1 MDPNEEKEAE
11 RRREEEGAVLVRLQV
26 LNKAGRSLEGVMH
39 SRAERGAPC
48 TFRGNMNK
56 RKMFLDLNEPVP
68 EQGPGAARGRRKVC
82 APPVAP
88 CWAGKA
94 RWRLTF

>member
-26 LNKAGRSLEGVMH
+26 LNKAGVSLEGVMH
-39 SRAERGAPC
+39 GRAERGGPC

-56 RKMFLDLNEPVP
+56 RKMFLNLNEPVP
-68 EQGPGAARGRRKVC
+68 ARSTWVGSLRQRRLGV
-82 APPVAP
+82 
-88 CWAGKA
+88 
-94 RWRLTF
+94 RQI

>member
-26 LNKAGRSLEGVMH
+26 LNKAGVSLEGVMH
-39 SRAERGAPC
+39 GRAERGAPC
-48 TFRGNMNK
+48 TLRGNMNK

-68 EQGPGAARGRRKVC
+68 RSGATWVGSLVSAAAADIKPTNER
-82 APPVAP
+82 
-88 CWAGKA
+88 
-94 RWRLTF
+94 

>member
-26 LNKAGRSLEGVMH
+26 LNKAGVSLEGVMH
-39 SRAERGAPC
+39 GRVGRGAPC

-68 EQGPGAARGRRKVC
+68 ERGHVGGLSGLCCSGRYKTH
-82 APPVAP
+82 
-88 CWAGKA
+88 K
-94 RWRLTF
+94 

>member
-26 LNKAGRSLEGVMH
+26 LNKAGVSLEGVMH
-39 SRAERGAPC
+39 GRAERGAPC

-56 RKMFLDLNEPVP
+56 RKMFFDLNEPVP
-68 EQGPGAARGRRKVC
+68 ERGHVGGLSGLCCSGRYKTH
-82 APPVAP
+82 
-88 CWAGKA
+88 K
-94 RWRLTF
+94 

>member
-26 LNKAGRSLEGVMH
+26 LNKAGVSLEGVMH
-39 SRAERGAPC
+39 GRAERGAPC
-48 TFRGNMNK
+48 TLRGNMNK

-68 EQGPGAARGRRKVC
+68 ERATWVGSLVSAAAADIKPTNER
-82 APPVAP
+82 
-88 CWAGKA
+88 
-94 RWRLTF
+94 

>member
-26 LNKAGRSLEGVMH
+26 LNKAGVSLEGVMH
-39 SRAERGAPC
+39 GRAERGAPC

-68 EQGPGAARGRRKVC
+68 ERGHVGGLSGLCCSGRYKTH
-82 APPVAP
+82 
-88 CWAGKA
+88 K
-94 RWRLTF
+94 

>member
-11 RRREEEGAVLVRLQV
+11 RRREEDGAVLVRLQV
-26 LNKAGRSLEGVMH
+26 LNKAGVSLEGVMH
-39 SRAERGAPC
+39 GRAERGAPC

-68 EQGPGAARGRRKVC
+68 GRSTWVGSLLQRARSSADIKPTNER
-82 APPVAP
+82 
-88 CWAGKA
+88 
-94 RWRLTF
+94 

>member
-26 LNKAGRSLEGVMH
+26 LNKAGVSLEGVMH
-39 SRAERGAPC
+39 GRAERGAPC

-68 EQGPGAARGRRKVC
+68 ERGHVGGLSAAAAFGRYKTH
-82 APPVAP
+82 
-88 CWAGKA
+88 K
-94 RWRLTF
+94 

>member
-39 SRAERGAPC
+39 GRAERGAPC

-68 EQGPGAARGRRKVC
+68 ERGHVGGLSAAAAARRSADIKPTNER
-82 APPVAP
+82 
-88 CWAGKA
+88 
-94 RWRLTF
+94 

>member
-26 LNKAGRSLEGVMH
+26 LNKAGVSLEGVMH
-39 SRAERGAPC
+39 GRAERGAPC

-56 RKMFLDLNEPVP
+56 RKMFLDLNEPERSTWV
-68 EQGPGAARGRRKVC
+68 GSLVSAAAADIKPTNER
-82 APPVAP
+82 
-88 CWAGKA
+88 
-94 RWRLTF
+94 

>member
-1 MDPNEEKEAE
+1 MALIWDGPNEEKEAE

-26 LNKAGRSLEGVMH
+26 LNKAGVSLEGVMH
-39 SRAERGAPC
+39 GRAERGAPC

-68 EQGPGAARGRRKVC
+68 ERATWVGSLQRR
-82 APPVAP
+82 
-88 CWAGKA
+88 
-94 RWRLTF
+94 RLGVRQI